1 MELKI
6 GDKLTIP
13 FKPDHHLKK
22 TGVSCIVKKIEK
34 TNVYVSR
41 YSERQKQYTNSW
53 VAVDKTLAQK
63 IKGGE
68 YV

>member
-1 MELKI
+1 MDLKI
-6 GDKLTIP
+6 GDKLIIP
-13 FKPDHHLKK
+13 FKAEHHLKK

-41 YSERQKQYTNSW
+41 YSDRLKQYTNSW